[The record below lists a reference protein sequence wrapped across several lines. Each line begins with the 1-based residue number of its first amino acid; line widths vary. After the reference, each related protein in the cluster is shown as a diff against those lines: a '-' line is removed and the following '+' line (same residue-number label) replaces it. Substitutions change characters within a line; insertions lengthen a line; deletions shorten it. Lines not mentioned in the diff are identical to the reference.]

1 MTLSKK
7 KGRYVYF
14 TAGGE
19 AHRAKLSGKRTKV
32 KIAGKKAKTK
42 NLKAGMKCNV
52 TYPGHHGMAKEISP
66 LTHTGERVFFCQPSS
81 SVGFLTQITQP

>member
-52 TYPGHHGMAKEISP
+52 TYPGHHGMAKEI
-66 LTHTGERVFFCQPSS
+66 TCQ
-81 SVGFLTQITQP
+81 